1 MYGSELTIKEQHG
14 EKDDG
19 VYADIYISNTIYI
32 YIYISPLTL
41 CHIQDNDIHC
51 HCIHNLR
58 IACEKYENAA
68 MLIMMNL
75 PCILW

>member
-1 MYGSELTIKEQHG
+1 MYGKEQHG

-19 VYADIYISNTIYI
+19 VHAEIYI
-32 YIYISPLTL
+32 YPLTL
-41 CHIQDNDIHC
+41 CHIHC

-58 IACEKYENAA
+58 TACEKYENAA
-68 MLIMMNL
+68 MLIMMSL

>member
-1 MYGSELTIKEQHG
+1 MYGSELTIKEQHS

-19 VYADIYISNTIYI
+19 VHAEIYI
-32 YIYISPLTL
+32 YIYPLTL

-51 HCIHNLR
+51 HCIHNLW

-68 MLIMMNL
+68 MLIMSL